1 MPASDIT
8 GRGAA
13 PGTPRVTAPPIR
25 GYIPGDRD
33 AVYDVCVRTGDAGND
48 ARGKFRQED
57 LLPDIYAGPYVE
69 LEPELAFVLDDGG
82 TAVGYVIGTA
92 DTEAFVRSYRQ
103 HWIPRLADRYRAQSK
118 TPANAEEELVTR
130 AFSPGQMLDA
140 DLERY
145 PAHLHIDL
153 LPPYQ
158 GVGNGRRIIERFF
171 ESVAQAGARGVHV
184 VVAASNTRAHA
195 FYRRVGFEELE
206 LPGHF
211 GRRLDR
217 RS

>member
-1 MPASDIT
+1 MPASDTT

-13 PGTPRVTAPPIR
+13 TGTPRVTAPSVR
-25 GYIPGDRD
+25 GYLPGDRD

-57 LLPDIYAGPYVE
+57 LLPDIYTGPYVE

-103 HWIPRLADRYRAQSK
+103 HWIPRLADRYRAPSK

-130 AFSPGQMLDA
+130 AFSPGQMLDTGSGTVPGP
-140 DLERY
+140 
-145 PAHLHIDL
+145 PAHRSLAPLSGSGKWAAHHRTFL
-153 LPPYQ
+153 RVSGPS
-158 GVGNGRRIIERFF
+158 RR
-171 ESVAQAGARGVHV
+171 
-184 VVAASNTRAHA
+184 
-195 FYRRVGFEELE
+195 
-206 LPGHF
+206 
-211 GRRLDR
+211 
-217 RS
+217 